1 MRRFKQWLLRESDLE
16 DGVNANKQ
24 SKQRNQILS
33 LLTVALL
40 VAVFFAF
47 KAFKQPRSSL
57 DIAQEVVE
65 SAPNFGEI
73 ITDDFTDKDNR
84 SALTL

>member
-1 MRRFKQWLLRESDLE
+1 MRRFKQWLLKESDLE

-33 LLTVALL
+33 LLAIALL
-40 VAVFFAF
+40 VAIFFAF

-65 SAPNFGEI
+65 SPPILGKSLRMILPTKTTAQP
-73 ITDDFTDKDNR
+73 
-84 SALTL
+84 